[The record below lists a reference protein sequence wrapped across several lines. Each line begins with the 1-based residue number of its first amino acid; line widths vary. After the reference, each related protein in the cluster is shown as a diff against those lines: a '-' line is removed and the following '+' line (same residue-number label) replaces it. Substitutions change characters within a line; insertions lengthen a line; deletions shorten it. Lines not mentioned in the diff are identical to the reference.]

1 MTAALLILA
10 QDAFVE
16 RRLGALFCAQKPRHL
31 RELCLRSWRS
41 PRCGC

>member
-16 RRLGALFCAQKPRHL
+16 RRVGRLFCAQKPRHL
-31 RELCLRSWRS
+31 RERCLRGWRGA
-41 PRCGC
+41 RCGR